1 MGGGYRVPSKGL
13 FGIYRVYI
21 RSGLGFRVEACRQF
35 LQTSKQLQRCEAAL
49 CAYGM
54 AYFEG
59 VGTAETFTLGTPQT
73 VIKR

>member
-1 MGGGYRVPSKGL
+1 M
-13 FGIYRVYI
+13 

-35 LQTSKQLQRCEAAL
+35 LQTFKQLQRCEAAL

-54 AYFEG
+54 AYFEV